1 MKYDPF
7 SLKGNGTL
15 DGTILSVMILVI
27 SLVRRR
33 AFFRGE
39 GGWGLG
45 VGGGREKRLRDEPR
59 SSVASM
65 LSSDFVNYD

>member
-27 SLVRRR
+27 SLLRRR

-45 VGGGREKRLRDEPR
+45 VGGGGERKDYATSPE
-59 SSVASM
+59 VA
-65 LSSDFVNYD
+65 LPPCFPPIL

>member
-27 SLVRRR
+27 SLLRRR

-45 VGGGREKRLRDEPR
+45 VGGGEREKIT
-59 SSVASM
+59 
-65 LSSDFVNYD
+65 

>member
-27 SLVRRR
+27 SLLRRR
-33 AFFRGE
+33 AFFREE

-45 VGGGREKRLRDEPR
+45 GGERKDYVTSPE
-59 SSVASM
+59 VA
-65 LSSDFVNYD
+65 LPPCFPPIL